1 MIYFKRL
8 QNKVNSVFVTHN
20 IIFTQIYLAFTSWS
34 LLILFKDSMQQ
45 EFYTKFIYLFSYA
58 HLISGLA
65 SYIFIYSKIKNNNFS
80 KNHLERI
87 NVMVLMTILLLFIF
101 KDLLDVFFV
110 IYSLLFLKRDAFFR
124 LKIFNKETIK
134 ISRLLV
140 HFVGLIVSYI
150 IILNY
155 SISMNHGYIILG
167 VLNFIFSFSLITFK
181 LENFYFNKKLL
192 KIDFESM
199 LMPIT
204 SQSRVIILSEFLYNS
219 FSSVLY
225 GEIYFYRN
233 LLGPL
238 GQIANLINLHIK
250 RPKIKLN
257 KISTIAIL
265 FLFFLS
271 ATFILLFI
279 LNRANASLT
288 VGVLIAL
295 SEVIIAVIS
304 FFLYI
309 NSKFKLIF
317 KIFIFTHVIS
327 LIYFLIFYNSINT
340 VFILISTNLILFISF
355 FNYINKKLNFEIS

>member
-1 MIYFKRL
+1 MLKDYL
-8 QNKVNSVFVTHN
+8 NKINLVFISYNT
-20 IIFTQIYLAFTSWS
+20 IFIQIYLAFTSWS

-45 EFYTKFIYLFSYA
+45 EVYTKFIYLFSYA
-58 HLISGLA
+58 HLISGVT

-80 KNHLERI
+80 KNHIERI
-87 NVMVLMTILLLFIF
+87 NVMVLMTILLLLIF

-124 LKIFNKETIK
+124 SKIFNKESIK
-134 ISRLLV
+134 FSRLVV
-140 HFVGLIVSYI
+140 HFVGLIISYTI
-150 IILNY
+150 VLIY
-155 SISMNHGYIILG
+155 SISMNQGYIILG
-167 VLNFIFSFSLITFK
+167 ILNFIFSFSLITFK
-181 LENFYFNKKLL
+181 LDNFYFNKKLL
-192 KIDFESM
+192 KIDFESI

-238 GQIANLINLHIK
+238 GQIANLIILHIK

-271 ATFILLFI
+271 ASSILLFI
-279 LNRANASLT
+279 LNRANASLAI
-288 VGVLIAL
+288 GVLIAL
-295 SEVIIAVIS
+295 SEVIIATIS

-317 KIFIFTHVIS
+317 RTFIYTHIIS
-327 LIYFLIFYNSINT
+327 IIYFLIFHNPINT
-340 VFILISTNLILFISF
+340 VFIVISTNLILFISF
-355 FNYINKKLNFEIS
+355 YFITIKTKKNKF